1 MTASPQAHALSLRS
15 SHLWGLLSDIAEA
28 IFHRRSSLS
37 FSLRSSVILFPD
49 SDVMLIDFFAE

>member
-1 MTASPQAHALSLRS
+1 M
-15 SHLWGLLSDIAEA
+15 WGLLSDIAEA